1 MKTFDFIQATIS
13 HNLKDPHSKAL
24 EFDCLSPRL
33 AIVTQPPSAERD
45 RERGEVCI
53 KVEDMKE
60 LKRKK
65 LRLPKIL
72 LLFGSFFIFGMAL
85 GESSFSQTRPP
96 AVKTKPQPE
105 IRQKLIIAQETDP
118 STMDA
123 HYVIDSASA
132 SIMEHM
138 VEPLLDLTPK
148 GELVPKLAE
157 KWEVSTDATEFTLK
171 LRKGIKFHDGQPFNA
186 EAVKVNFDRRID
198 PKAATKF
205 YFLVAQIESVRVIDE
220 YTVRIKT
227 KVPFA
232 PLLSLLTYPTNG
244 IQSPAALKRSWDKP
258 LVMPI
263 GTGPFIFKEWV
274 PGNRLVM
281 VRNDNYWGMNPT
293 LSEVTFRVIP
303 DDASRVIALEKGE
316 VHVAVQ
322 IPPSDIPRL
331 KASPKIKIITTPSV
345 KTIYMGFNCS
355 KEPFTDKRIRQALN
369 YAVNKEAIVE
379 HVLSGVGRLSD
390 APISPGIFGYVPIKT
405 YEFSAEKAKA
415 LLAEAGFPEGFE
427 TTLHIPTGRYY
438 EDVAVASAVAAD
450 LLKVGVKAE
459 IKRMDWDTYI
469 PFIFKENEG
478 AEHKLYL
485 LGWSTVTGDAD
496 YGLYALFHSE
506 EWPRKGMNVSF
517 FKNEKVDQLLGA
529 ARGTASPGERKK
541 LYKEAMTVI
550 MEEAPWIFLYSE
562 TQVTGVRANVKDIV
576 VHPIKSV
583 IATQAKVD

>member
-1 MKTFDFIQATIS
+1 
-13 HNLKDPHSKAL
+13 
-24 EFDCLSPRL
+24 
-33 AIVTQPPSAERD
+33 
-45 RERGEVCI
+45 
-53 KVEDMKE
+53 MKE
-60 LKRKK
+60 LKGKK
-65 LRLPKIL
+65 FLFPKIL
-72 LLFGSFFIFGMAL
+72 ILFSLFFIFSMAL
-85 GESSFSQTRPP
+85 RENPFAQTRPP
-96 AVKTKPQPE
+96 TVKTKPQPE

-123 HYVIDSASA
+123 HYVVDSASA

-138 VEPLLDLTPK
+138 VEPLLELTPK
-148 GELVPKLAE
+148 GEVVPKLVE
-157 KWEVSTDATEFTLK
+157 KWEVSADATEFTLK
-171 LRKGIKFHDGQPFNA
+171 LKKRIKFHDGQPFNA

-205 YFLVAQIESVRVIDE
+205 YFLVAQIESVTVVDE

-232 PLLSLLTYPTNG
+232 PLLSHLTYPTNG

-258 LVMPI
+258 LRIPI

-281 VRNDNYWGMNPT
+281 VRNDNYWGINPT
-293 LSEVTFRVIP
+293 LSEVTFRVIS
-303 DDASRVIALEKGE
+303 DDASRVVALEKGD
-316 VHVAVQ
+316 VQVAVQ

-331 KASPKIKIITTPSV
+331 KAGPKIKIMTTPSV
-345 KTIYMGFNCS
+345 RTIYLGINCL
-355 KEPFTDKRIRQALN
+355 KEPFTDKRIREALN

-379 HVLSGVGRLSD
+379 HVLGGAGRVSD
-390 APISPGIFGYVPIKT
+390 APISPGIFGYAPIKT
-405 YEFSAEKAKA
+405 YEYSVEKAKA

-469 PFIFKENEG
+469 PFIFRDKAV

-485 LGWSTVTGDAD
+485 LGWNTVTGDAD
-496 YGLYALFHSE
+496 YGLYTLFHSG

-517 FKNEKVDQLLGA
+517 FKNEKVDQLLDA

-550 MEEAPWIFLYSE
+550 AEEAPWIFLYGE
-562 TQVTGVRANVKDIV
+562 TQITGVRANVKDIV

>member
-1 MKTFDFIQATIS
+1 M
-13 HNLKDPHSKAL
+13 
-24 EFDCLSPRL
+24 E
-33 AIVTQPPSAERD
+33 
-45 RERGEVCI
+45 
-53 KVEDMKE
+53 E
-60 LKRKK
+60 LKERAELKGKK
-65 LRLPKIL
+65 LLFSKFLILPS
-72 LLFGSFFIFGMAL
+72 LLFIFIMAFGVSLFA
-85 GESSFSQTRPP
+85 QRRPP
-96 AVKTKPQPE
+96 AVKSKPQLE
-105 IRQKLIIAQETDP
+105 IRQKLIIALESDP

-123 HYVIDSASA
+123 HYVIDSTSA

-138 VEPLLDLTPK
+138 VEPLLDVTPK
-148 GELVPKLAE
+148 GEIVPKLAE
-157 KWEVSTDATEFTLK
+157 RWEASADATEFTLK
-171 LRKGIKFHDGQPFNA
+171 LKKGIKFHDGQPFNA
-186 EAVKVNFDRRID
+186 EAVKVNFDRRVD
-198 PKAATKF
+198 PKAGTKF
-205 YFLVAQIESVRVIDE
+205 YFLVAQIESVSVVDE

-258 LVMPI
+258 LIMPI

-303 DDASRVIALEKGE
+303 DDASRVAALEKGE

-322 IPPSDIPRL
+322 IPPSNIPRL
-331 KASPKIKIITTPSV
+331 KANPKIKLITTPSA

-379 HVLSGVGRLSD
+379 HVLGGAGRVSD
-390 APISPGIFGYVPIKT
+390 APISPGILGYAPIKT
-405 YEFSAEKAKA
+405 YEYSVEKAKA
-415 LLAEAGFPEGFE
+415 LLAEAGFAEGFE
-427 TTLHIPTGRYY
+427 TTLHIPAGRYY
-438 EDVAVASAVAAD
+438 EDVAVASAVADD
-450 LLKVGVKAE
+450 LQKVGVKAE
-459 IKRMDWDTYI
+459 IKRMDWDTYV
-469 PFIFKENEG
+469 PFIFRDNEV

-485 LGWSTVTGDAD
+485 LGWGTVTGDAD
-496 YGLYALFHSE
+496 YGLYALFHSG

-517 FKNEKVDQLLGA
+517 FKNERVDQLLDA
-529 ARGTASPGERKK
+529 ARATANLGDRKK

-562 TQVTGVRANVKDIV
+562 TQTTGVRANVKDIV

-583 IATQAKVD
+583 IATQATLD